1 MATRYDDQNV
11 FAKILRG
18 EIPCTK
24 VYEDEHALAFNDISP
39 QTKVHILVVPKGPY
53 VSSDDFFAEAS
64 EAEIAGFM
72 RAVGKVA
79 REAGIAADGYRML
92 ANHGDNARQEV
103 PHFHIHLFGGQELG
117 RMIKPA

>member
-24 VYEDEHALAFNDISP
+24 VYEDDYALAFNDISP

-53 VSSDDFFAEAS
+53 VSSDDFRRRLGGGD
-64 EAEIAGFM
+64 AGFM
-72 RAVGKVA
+72 RAVGHVA

-103 PHFHIHLFGGQELG
+103 PTTSTCSAARAG